1 MQLLKCFIAS
11 KSSFLDI
18 FLQLNSI
25 KVHVF
30 FKVSIHFYFNIAMA
44 KITESIFNTIFEIST
59 QAENLGI
66 AYQFAQNHYVTG
78 RQLQINDRSV
88 LNFSSCSYLGLETDS
103 RLKDAVVDFAQ
114 RYGSQF
120 SMSRGFCSLTP
131 YSEAEDLLSKLFEA
145 EVVITS
151 STSMG
156 HQSVLPVVVSDTDM
170 VILDQ
175 KVHASV
181 QLATNILKVRG
192 IKVEMIRHNELS
204 DLEDLI
210 KQNQSKGRK
219 VFYCIDGVYSMF
231 GDFAPYKE
239 IADLMLKYECL
250 NLYIDDA
257 HGMGWIGKNGSGYTM
272 HSIALNERIILGTS
286 LNKSF
291 AASGGVF
298 LFKDKN
304 LRKKVKYCGALNAFS
319 GPIQPPMLGAIIASA
334 KLHLSDEIYTLQ
346 SNLKSK
352 IAFTNQELIRHNLPI
367 VVINDSPI
375 FFVGNGSPKVC
386 FSLAKGLLNDGYFA
400 SVGAFPAVPVKNTG
414 IRFAINNHLS
424 ELDIADMVNSLNT
437 NFDRA
442 IEEDGKNKAEI
453 FSMFN
458 HEFNEVKQSI
468 QNQNT
473 AKEHFQAEISNSIV
487 SINRTEWE
495 EKVSPGNI
503 LNYDDLLDLE
513 SVYSGDNSEPS
524 KWKFYYITI
533 KAPNGN
539 SVLMALI
546 TAAIT
551 KDDML
556 SSAEVSAKLEQIRRN
571 SPTYLLSKTLILG
584 THITEGLHFYVDQ
597 NHEQQQAILKLFLK
611 VVYEIQEIEQANSI
625 LLRDFV
631 DKNDKG
637 IVDFFFEEGFVKFK
651 LPDSFSITGEN
662 LGSREAYMAQ
672 LSTRNRRHLNYEVLK
687 YQHKIDVVIKQ
698 KVTEAELSVMYNLYR
713 GVQEKSFEINTF
725 PLPLD
730 LFKALNQ
737 SNTWEFILIYTK
749 AEFSLGAKADII
761 AFALTKKGDESY
773 IPVIV
778 GHDYRYLYTHSN
790 YRQCLL
796 NSILRAG
803 ELGYKTV
810 RIEMGAGIEKR
821 KFGCKVEEKT
831 VLIQSKDTYSQEML
845 YNLSING
852 AN

>member
-1 MQLLKCFIAS
+1 
-11 KSSFLDI
+11 
-18 FLQLNSI
+18 
-25 KVHVF
+25 
-30 FKVSIHFYFNIAMA
+30 MA

-59 QAENLGI
+59 QAEDLGI
-66 AYQFAQNHYVTG
+66 AYQFTQNQFVTG
-78 RQLQINDRSV
+78 KELQINQKSV

-103 RLKDAVVDFAQ
+103 RLKEAVVDFAQ

-131 YSEAEDLLSKLFEA
+131 YSEAEDLLGKLFDA

-156 HQSVLPVVVSDTDM
+156 HQSVLPVVVSDSDM

-181 QLATNILKVRG
+181 QLASNILKVRG
-192 IKVEMIRHNELS
+192 VRVEMIRHNALTE
-204 DLEDLI
+204 LEDLI
-210 KQNQSKGRK
+210 KQNQAKGRK

-231 GDFAPYKE
+231 GDFAPYAE
-239 IADLMLKYECL
+239 ISALMQKYECL

-272 HSIALNERIILGTS
+272 CAIELNERIIMGTS

-298 LFKDKN
+298 LFKDKD
-304 LRKKVKYCGALNAFS
+304 LRKKVKYCGALNSFS

-334 KLHLSDEIYTLQ
+334 RIHLSDEIYSLQ
-346 SNLKSK
+346 DSLKRK
-352 IAFTNQELIRHNLPI
+352 IAFTNQELIRNELPI
-367 VVINDSPI
+367 VVVNESPI

-386 FSLAKGLLNDGYFA
+386 FNLAKGLLNDGYFA

-424 ELDIADMVNSLNT
+424 ETDIANMVSSLRS
-437 NFDRA
+437 NFERA
-442 IEEDGKNKAEI
+442 IEEDGINKAEI
-453 FSMFN
+453 FSLFN
-458 HEFNEVKQSI
+458 LDYKLDKQDLI
-468 QNQNT
+468 EQDLE
-473 AKEHFQAEISNSIV
+473 KEEFQAEFTNSIV
-487 SINRTEWE
+487 SIDRKVWE

-503 LNYDDLLDLE
+503 LNYDDLLDFE
-513 SVYSGDNSEPS
+513 KVYSGDNTDPN

-533 KAPNGN
+533 NDKKGN
-539 SVLMALI
+539 PVLLALL

-556 SSAEVSAKLEQIRRN
+556 SSAEVSAKMEELRKKN
-571 SPTYLLSKTLILG
+571 PNYLLSKTLILG
-584 THITEGLHFYVDQ
+584 THITEGLHFYTVPG
-597 NHEQQQAILKLFLK
+597 HSQQQSILKLFLK

-631 DKNDKG
+631 EKNDKA
-637 IVDFFFEEGFVKFK
+637 ILDFFFEEGFVKFK
-651 LPDSFSITGEN
+651 LPDSYSITGEN

-672 LSTRNRRHLNYEVLK
+672 LSARNRRHLNYEVLK
-687 YQHKIDVVIKQ
+687 FQDKVDVVVKQ
-698 KVTEAELSVMYNLYR
+698 KVTEEELSVLYRLYR

-725 PLPLD
+725 PLPLN
-730 LFKALNQ
+730 LFKVLSQ
-737 SNTWEFILIYTK
+737 SESWEFVLIYSQS
-749 AEFSLGAKADII
+749 EFGLSDKEEII
-761 AFALTKKGDESY
+761 AFALAKKGVESY
-773 IPVIV
+773 VPVIV

-796 NSILRAG
+796 NAILRAG

-821 KFGCKVEEKT
+821 KFGCSVEEKL

-845 YNLSING
+845 YNLNVQG
-852 AN
+852 EN